1 MEELYKSG
9 GREHRLILENRG
21 GLTLS
26 GVVDII
32 SFDLN
37 EVLMETAAGM
47 LTVQGQD
54 LHVNKLLL
62 EKGEVDISGTVDS
75 LLYSDVSS
83 YGEKAGSFLRRLF
96 Q

>member
-1 MEELYKSG
+1 MEELYQKGS
-9 GREHRLILENRG
+9 RDHKLVLENRG
-21 GLTLS
+21 GLTIS

-47 LTVQGQD
+47 LTVRGQD
-54 LHVNKLLL
+54 LHVNRLVL
-62 EKGEVDISGTVDS
+62 EKGEADISGTVDS
-75 LLYSDVSS
+75 LLYSDISS
-83 YGEKAGSFLRRLF
+83 YGEKAESFFKRLF